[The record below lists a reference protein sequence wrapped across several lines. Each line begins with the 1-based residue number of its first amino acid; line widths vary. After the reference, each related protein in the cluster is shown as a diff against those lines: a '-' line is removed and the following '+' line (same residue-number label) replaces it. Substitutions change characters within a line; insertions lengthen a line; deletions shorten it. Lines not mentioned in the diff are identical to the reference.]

1 MATGATLATDEHV
14 ERELRGADRRLL
26 LTNFRL
32 IDQQLMPM
40 DVKAVPV
47 TGVSRVKCARERR
60 SAWHQVPVLASLLD
74 NLFGKPVWALHVETL
89 AGRFVFDTDRE
100 DEAREMARAIEAA
113 SAAARAQLS
122 Q

>member
-14 ERELRGADRRLL
+14 ERELRSADRRLV

-40 DVKAVPV
+40 EVRAVPV
-47 TGVSRVKCARERR
+47 TGVSRVRYALERR
-60 SAWHQVPVLASLLD
+60 SAWHQVPVLASVLD
-74 NLFGKPVWALHVETL
+74 SLFGKPVWALQVETL

-100 DEAREMARAIEAA
+100 VEAREMARAIEAA
-113 SAAARAQLS
+113 SAAARAEL
-122 Q
+122 